1 MKLTYRGIS
10 YDTTPTPAPKLGET
24 IATGHYRGAPV
35 VFNALAEVPAQPA
48 ADLTWRGVP
57 YRTGV
62 AAPVASAA
70 PIEIPAVAASLA
82 TPVIVTEV
90 VTETVVVI
98 EPVVSSTP
106 MTTNIPD
113 LARNLFIR
121 RHQRSRRREQGMMVR
136 LAAEVGLPV
145 EDAAHY
151 ESHIQ
156 GKMPHDF
163 SGYDRGSAAMS

>member
-10 YDTTPTPAPKLGET
+10 YDSPQPALRLGKPM
-24 IATGHYRGAPV
+24 ATGYYRGAPV
-35 VFNALAEVPAQPA
+35 VLNALAELPAQPA
-48 ADLTWRGVP
+48 DDLAWRGVP
-57 YRTGV
+57 YRNGTAAI
-62 AAPVASAA
+62 AAPAA
-70 PIEIPAVAASLA
+70 PIEIPAVAASQAAPVATSVETPAA
-82 TPVIVTEV
+82 TPAINANL
-90 VTETVVVI
+90 
-98 EPVVSSTP
+98 TP
-106 MTTNIPD
+106 TSIPD

-136 LAAEVGLPV
+136 LAAEVGMSV

-151 ESHIQ
+151 ESHVQ